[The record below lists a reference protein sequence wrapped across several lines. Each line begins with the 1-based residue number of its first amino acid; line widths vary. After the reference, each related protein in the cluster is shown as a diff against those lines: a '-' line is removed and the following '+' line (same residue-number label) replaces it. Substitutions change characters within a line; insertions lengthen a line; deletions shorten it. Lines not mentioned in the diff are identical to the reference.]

1 MNAIIR
7 PRARED
13 IIRQFRWYLVERDA
27 SKPAFRFL
35 EAVEKSVEQLISM
48 PHMGAPRTPRNSAL
62 EGLHSWPVEGLKDIR
77 IYDRVQGTALKVVR
91 VLHGKRDVVRVLESE
106 PDEGDLRH

>member
-1 MNAIIR
+1 VNAIIR

-27 SKPAFRFL
+27 SKSAFRFL
-35 EAVEKSVEQLISM
+35 EAVEKSVAHLLSM
-48 PHMGAPRTPRNSAL
+48 PHMGAPITLRNSTL
-62 EGLHSWPVEGLKDIR
+62 EGLHSRRVEGFKDIR
-77 IYDRVQGTALKVVR
+77 IYYLVQGAALKVVR

-106 PDEGDLRH
+106 RADETRD